1 MTGIGQTVS
10 RWTRWVGD
18 KVVGKNDFRGSDS
31 RSRDLAVLGAG
42 AGAAVGATAG
52 VIAGFN
58 AQKSN
63 TITEVWENRD
73 IRHPSMNGFTH
84 HTRADYS
91 YPCVER
97 DKDGCVRTE
106 TKLDGWWHTYSPN
119 IRERV
124 VGNYTEPTFRN
135 DNFLE
140 PLKGG
145 LLGAVGGGLVG
156 LGVGLGL
163 AALERSLR
171 QDSAPIARPKLSP
184 EAEEALS
191 MRAGVA
197 TVAGAAVG
205 TAVGAYVG
213 SQAGTIENAMG
224 QSHTRLWNIP
234 VTQRET
240 LGHVPSSHY
249 EHNWFGSTFAWP
261 SSGRSNATEPV
272 VRDVPVYNAGSQPRM
287 TGAQKVFHTER
298 YGAVFG
304 GIAGGVIGAGV
315 GLATGLAVGITDKLL
330 AERAITKASSGAA

>member
-1 MTGIGQTVS
+1 MTSIGQRVS
-10 RWTRWVGD
+10 GWTRWVGD
-18 KVVGKNDFRGSDS
+18 QVVGKNDFRGSDT

-58 AQKSN
+58 AQKTN
-63 TITEVWENRD
+63 TVTEVWENRE
-73 IRHPSMNGFTH
+73 IRHPSMHGYTH
-84 HTRADYS
+84 HARPDYS

-97 DKDGCVRTE
+97 NDEGSCVRTE

-171 QDSAPIARPKLSP
+171 DDSAPIARPKLSP
-184 EAEEALS
+184 EAEKALS
-191 MRAGVA
+191 LRAGAA
-197 TVAGAAVG
+197 TVAGASVG
-205 TAVGAYVG
+205 VAVGAYLGHQGGQVE
-213 SQAGTIENAMG
+213 AAMG
-224 QSHTRLWNIP
+224 QSHTRLWNVP
-234 VTQRET
+234 VTERET
-240 LGHVPSSHY
+240 LGYVPGSHY

-261 SSGRSNATEPV
+261 SSGRTNATHPV
-272 VRDVPVYNAGSQPRM
+272 VRDVPVYNAVGQPRM

-315 GLATGLAVGITDKLL
+315 GLATGIAVGLTDKLL
-330 AERAITKASSGAA
+330 AERAASKVDS